1 MQISF
6 DTRTF
11 ARLGLK
17 ALPFVATLLAAT
29 SPSFAA
35 NEPNQA
41 ARTEACAGDNGG
53 ITLPR
58 GFCATV
64 FADNIGHARH
74 MAVGSNGVVYVNTWS
89 GLYYGNDTPPPGGFL
104 IALQDINGDGQADVV
119 ARFGDTLQQGSHGGT
134 GIAIYKGALYAE
146 VNDRIVRYALAKDG
160 ILPTANPETVVSG
173 LPLTGDH
180 PMHPFAIDANG
191 NLFVDVATATNSC
204 QPQNRM
210 PNVPGDKPCKEL
222 ETRGGIWRYDA
233 NKPGQVFSP
242 KERYATGIRN
252 ADGIAI
258 DSTGLGLFATQH
270 GRDELSENWP
280 GLYKPEQG
288 ANLPAEELL
297 RVEQGA
303 DYGWPECYYDDI
315 QQKLVLAPEYG
326 GDGGKAVGVCADKKG
341 PVASFPAHW
350 APNDLLLYSGEQF
363 PTAYRGGAFIA
374 FHGSWNRAPFP
385 QGGYNVVFQPLPD
398 GKASGKFVVFADGFA
413 GGHEDPGEAAHRP
426 SGVEAGPDALYLRRP
441 ARPYLARDL
450 PWRPKDDWD
459 RSSAGGRPLR
469 GPYWDKN
476 RQCRTSGRR
485 SSQCRGRCDGRLAGP
500 LWPDPGA
507 GRAWRAHLPW
517 RERRDVCRLPWRQ
530 RQGHAA
536 RAKSDRRQ
544 VDLGR
549 WQRHLDLRDHRQG
562 RAEPEGLSERHA
574 ANGRRAAHADRRLGA
589 RRLCLGAQPK
599 GRQLKIGLERSSVLA
614 RSATDRRKPEPF
626 AAIPARLMRVGLPI
640 FEAARRAIKKREL

>member
-1 MQISF
+1 
-6 DTRTF
+6 
-11 ARLGLK
+11 
-17 ALPFVATLLAAT
+17 
-29 SPSFAA
+29 
-35 NEPNQA
+35 
-41 ARTEACAGDNGG
+41 
-53 ITLPR
+53 
-58 GFCATV
+58 
-64 FADNIGHARH
+64 

-426 SGVEAGPDALYLRRP
+426 SGVEAGPDGALYISDDQHGRIWRVTFHGDPKTTGIEAAP
-441 ARPYLARDL
+441 AAARSEAPTGTKTGSAEPPEGVHPNAGADVTGGLPVPSGQTLAQVALGERIFRGAKGGTCAGCHGANAKGTRLGPNLTDGKWIWGDGSVTSISEIIAKGV
-450 PWRPKDDWD
+450 PNPKDY
-459 RSSAGGRPLR
+459 RSGMPPMG
-469 GPYWDKN
+469 
-476 RQCRTSGRR
+476 
-485 SSQCRGRCDGRLAGP
+485 
-500 LWPDPGA
+500 
-507 GRAWRAHLPW
+507 
-517 RERRDVCRLPWRQ
+517 
-530 RQGHAA
+530 
-536 RAKSDRRQ
+536 
-544 VDLGR
+544 
-549 WQRHLDLRDHRQG
+549 
-562 RAEPEGLSERHA
+562 
-574 ANGRRAAHADRRLGA
+574 
-589 RRLCLGAQPK
+589 GAQLMPTD
-599 GRQLKIGLERSSVLA
+599 VLA
-614 RSATDRRKPEPF
+614 LADYVWALNQKGGS
-626 AAIPARLMRVGLPI
+626 
-640 FEAARRAIKKREL
+640 